1 MASTFPTSAKNPVS
15 PECLPLVFHLH
26 YSKLLAFLQP
36 LLLMLP
42 NRNFLVQK
50 AIKIHL
56 QTSRIWYKL
65 STFPRSLILLMRCG
79 FSLINSL
86 MTSTSGPS
94 PKINNLDFT
103 DFSTLLKISKTSL
116 ILFTGRRLET

>member
-1 MASTFPTSAKNPVS
+1 MFTSGIPPALLEITGVSAAIASNAAKPKLSCSEGNKNTSA
-15 PECLPLVFHLH
+15 
-26 YSKLLAFLQP
+26 
-36 LLLMLP
+36 
-42 NRNFLVQK
+42 NF
-50 AIKIHL
+50 
-56 QTSRIWYKL
+56 RIWYKL
-65 STFPRSLILLMRCG
+65 STFPSSLILLMRCG